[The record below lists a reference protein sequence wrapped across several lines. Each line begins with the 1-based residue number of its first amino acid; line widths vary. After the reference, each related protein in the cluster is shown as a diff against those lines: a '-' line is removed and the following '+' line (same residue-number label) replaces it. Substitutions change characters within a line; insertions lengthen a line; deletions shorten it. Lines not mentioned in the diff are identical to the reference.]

1 MEKKVICSKSIADHL
16 LGNSLFQL
24 AALVS
29 LSKEY
34 GYKIEIP
41 KKYSFAKFMDIPS
54 DWLVDSASSYSLY
67 NEPKFS
73 YSKITLTDST
83 EIDGYFQSEK
93 YFKEYEDDIKKVMTL
108 KPEHK
113 DILTSKLPSN
123 GNKNVSLH
131 IRRGDYLRLQ
141 HIHPIM
147 SMDYFVNG
155 INHIKNELG
164 GDVNLI
170 IFSDDITWCKE
181 NFTNLND
188 DLLFVEGQNDYDD
201 LFMMSYCDHNIIS
214 NSSFSWWGA
223 WLNPNPT
230 KVVIAPTKWF
240 GPTIT
245 HNTNDLIPMTW
256 VKL

>member
-1 MEKKVICSKSIADHL
+1 M

-24 AALVS
+24 AVLVS

-41 KKYSFAKFMDIPS
+41 KKYSFAKFMNIPS
-54 DWLVDSASSYSLY
+54 DWLVDTVSSYSLY

-73 YSKITLTDST
+73 YSKIMLSDST

-93 YFKEYEDDIKKVMTL
+93 YFKVYENDVKKVMSL
-108 KPEHK
+108 KTEHK
-113 DILTSKLPSN
+113 NILTSKLPSN

-131 IRRGDYLRLQ
+131 IRRGDYLKLQ

-147 SMDYFVNG
+147 SMDYFING
-155 INHIKNELG
+155 INH
-164 GDVNLI
+164 
-170 IFSDDITWCKE
+170 
-181 NFTNLND
+181 LND
-188 DLLFVEGQNDYDD
+188 NLLFVEGQNDYDD
-201 LFMMSYCDHNIIS
+201 LFLMSYCDHNIIS

-256 VKL
+256 TTM